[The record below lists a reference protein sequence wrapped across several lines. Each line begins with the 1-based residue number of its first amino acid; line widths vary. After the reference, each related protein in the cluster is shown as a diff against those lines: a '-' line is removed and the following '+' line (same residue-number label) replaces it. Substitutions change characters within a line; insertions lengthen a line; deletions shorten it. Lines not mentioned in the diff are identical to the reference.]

1 MLVFL
6 NQSLFTYSFCSK
18 LLLSLQDVQQ
28 PQQQVQPQPA
38 QPQPKPAQAQPPQ
51 PQKESF
57 NQDETTATTTTTT
70 SSANSIFNPFL
81 SPPLQR
87 SEKAEEKENGTNND
101 AELTLQH
108 CTKNDIIPLNLT
120 KPRKNFEV
128 SKVNLMFNLISRFC
142 F

>member
-1 MLVFL
+1 MDDQICHYV
-6 NQSLFTYSFCSK
+6 NYGSTLFTRGVK
-18 LLLSLQDVQQ
+18 LLLSPQDVQQ

-51 PQKESF
+51 PQKESI

-87 SEKAEEKENGTNND
+87 SEKTAEEKENGNND
-101 AELTLQH
+101 AQELLQH
-108 CTKNDIIPLNLT
+108 TKNDIIPLNLT

-128 SKVNLMFNLISRFC
+128 RFE
-142 F
+142 

>member
-1 MLVFL
+1 MPL
-6 NQSLFTYSFCSK
+6 K
-18 LLLSLQDVQQ
+18 LSLSLQDVQQ

-38 QPQPKPAQAQPPQ
+38 QPKPAPAQPPAQ
-51 PQKESF
+51 PLPQKES

-87 SEKAEEKENGTNND
+87 SEKTAEEKENGNND
-101 AELTLQH
+101 AQELLQH
-108 CTKNDIIPLNLT
+108 TKNDIIPLNLT

-128 SKVNLMFNLISRFC
+128 RFQ
-142 F
+142 